1 MLPSRTV
8 SDPEAPPG
16 GTPRGAPPEEAAEGD
31 LLQRRQEFFETF
43 FKRGVEFTEELLR
56 ENERLRY
63 RVLRLEEEVATWQRQ
78 STDPEVQRLVNRVKE
93 LERERETLVTRFR
106 TVEAQNR
113 DFQER
118 YSQIEREHSNLA
130 SLFVAS
136 HQLHSTFDLR
146 EVMQT
151 IVEILI
157 NFVGAQTFVLYLL
170 DETRGT
176 LMPFVAEGAPPDSFP
191 QLRLGESLV
200 GQVAESGDVHID
212 PSLSSGQPAP
222 PQQPLIVL
230 PLAQSGRKV
239 GAIAVLRLLAQKT
252 ELLDVDYEL
261 FRLLSNHAAAAIL
274 TASLALGQG
283 PAALQPAELLASLD
297 GELNS

>member
-1 MLPSRTV
+1 V

-16 GTPRGAPPEEAAEGD
+16 GTPRGAPEEAAEGD

-93 LERERETLVTRFR
+93 LERERETLVNRFR

-146 EVMQT
+146 EVIQT

-176 LMPFVAEGAPPDSFP
+176 LMPFVAEGAPPESF
-191 QLRLGESLV
+191 QELRLGESLV
-200 GQVAESGDVHID
+200 GQVAESGEVHID
-212 PSLSSGQPAP
+212 PSLSSGGQAARH
-222 PQQPLIVL
+222 QQPLIVL
-230 PLAQSGRKV
+230 PLAQAERKV

>member
-1 MLPSRTV
+1 MLPSGLV
-8 SDPEAPPG
+8 SDPEAPAG
-16 GTPRGAPPEEAAEGD
+16 GPPRGAPPEESTEGD

-63 RVLRLEEEVATWQRQ
+63 RVLRLEEEVSAWQAQ
-78 STDPEVQRLVNRVKE
+78 TTDPEVRRLVDRVAE
-93 LERERETLVTRFR
+93 LERERETLVKRFR

-151 IVEILI
+151 IIEILI
-157 NFVGAQTFVLYLL
+157 NFVGAQVFVLYLV
-170 DETRGT
+170 DEPSGE
-176 LMPFVAEGAPPDSFP
+176 LMPFVAEGAPPRS
-191 QLRLGESLV
+191 
-200 GQVAESGDVHID
+200 
-212 PSLSSGQPAP
+212 
-222 PQQPLIVL
+222 
-230 PLAQSGRKV
+230 
-239 GAIAVLRLLAQKT
+239 
-252 ELLDVDYEL
+252 
-261 FRLLSNHAAAAIL
+261 
-274 TASLALGQG
+274 
-283 PAALQPAELLASLD
+283 
-297 GELNS
+297 